1 MINYIFIIYTVLW
14 IHTYVYKYIYTFF
27 PEITMDFLKE
37 RKLGTYCYTKS
48 FILTYSTSI
57 KNENQLLPI
66 FA

>member
-14 IHTYVYKYIYTFF
+14 THTYVYKYIYTFF
-27 PEITMDFLKE
+27 PEIAMDFLKE

-57 KNENQLLPI
+57 KNENQLLLI